1 MSAAAAA
8 EPPVAEAPPKKS
20 KKKLIVIVAA
30 ALVLC
35 GGGGGAFFY
44 LKQKAAAEAAAAE
57 GDDDGVAKARADT
70 KHAGAP
76 IYVPLDAFVVNL
88 ADKEADR
95 FAQIGITLQVDDSKV
110 ADQLKTFMPAI
121 RNGIL
126 MILAHKSSDELLE
139 RSGKEQLAAEILLAA
154 ARTLG
159 VPVGEASAAPKKP
172 SKATAEEDAA
182 DEPPKDAAADEAKDD
197 EEEPKPKSAKKPKKK
212 KASVHNPITQV
223 HFSNF
228 IIQ

>member
-1 MSAAAAA
+1 MSAAAA
-8 EPPVAEAPPKKS
+8 EPVATEAPPKKS
-20 KKKLIVIVAA
+20 KKKLLIIVAA
-30 ALVLC
+30 ALALC

-44 LKQKAAAEAAAAE
+44 LKQKAAAAAAAAE
-57 GDDDGVAKARADT
+57 GEDAPAGKGHAEAKHDA
-70 KHAGAP
+70 AP

-88 ADKEADR
+88 ADKESDR
-95 FAQIGITLQVDDSKV
+95 FAQIGITLQVEDSKI

-154 ARTLG
+154 ARALG
-159 VPVGEASAAPKKP
+159 IQVSEAGHAPKKAA
-172 SKATAEEDAA
+172 KAPAEEDAA
-182 DEPPKDAAADEAKDD
+182 EEVTKEEAPEEAKED
-197 EEEPKPKSAKKPKKK
+197 EEEPKPKRAKKSKKD
-212 KASVHNPITQV
+212 KAPVHNPITQV

>member
-1 MSAAAAA
+1 MSAAAAT

-35 GGGGGAFFY
+35 CAGGGGFFY
-44 LKQKAAAEAAAAE
+44 MKQKAAAEAAAGE
-57 GDDDGVAKARADT
+57 GEDDSTSEAHAKP
-70 KHAGAP
+70 AGTP

-95 FAQIGITLQVDDSKV
+95 FAQIGITLQVEDSKV

-139 RSGKEQLAAEILLAA
+139 RSGKEHLAAEILLAA

-159 VPVGEASAAPKKP
+159 VPVGEASAGPKKSGKEP
-172 SKATAEEDAA
+172 VEEDAA
-182 DEPPKDAAADEAKDD
+182 DEAQQNETADEAKDD
-197 EEEPKPKSAKKPKKK
+197 EEEEKPKSAKNSKKK
-212 KASVHNPITQV
+212 KAGVRNPITQV

>member
-1 MSAAAAA
+1 MSAAAA
-8 EPPVAEAPPKKS
+8 EPPVAAEAPPKKS
-20 KKKLIVIVAA
+20 KKKLIIIIAA

-35 GGGGGAFFY
+35 GGGAGAFFY
-44 LKQKAAAEAAAAE
+44 MKQKAAAAAAAE
-57 GDDDGVAKARADT
+57 GEDESASHASAKHET
-70 KHAGAP
+70 P

-126 MILAHKSSDELLE
+126 MILAHKSSEELLE

-154 ARTLG
+154 ARALG
-159 VPVGEASAAPKKP
+159 IAVGPDSAGPKAAAHKAP
-172 SKATAEEDAA
+172 AEDDAA
-182 DEPPKDAAADEAKDD
+182 DEVAKEDAQDEAD
-197 EEEPKPKSAKKPKKK
+197 EEEPKSAKTSKKK
-212 KASVHNPITQV
+212 KTKKKKDAGVHNPITQV

>member
-1 MSAAAAA
+1 MSAAAA
-8 EPPVAEAPPKKS
+8 EPVATEAPPKKS
-20 KKKLIVIVAA
+20 KKKLLVIVAA

-35 GGGGGAFFY
+35 GGGAFFY
-44 LKQKAAAEAAAAE
+44 MKQKAAAEAAAAE
-57 GDDDGVAKARADT
+57 GEDGPASKGHAAAKHDA
-70 KHAGAP
+70 AP

-88 ADKEADR
+88 ADKESDR
-95 FAQIGITLQVDDSKV
+95 FAQIGITLQVEDSKI

-154 ARTLG
+154 ARALG
-159 VPVGEASAAPKKP
+159 IQVSDAGAAPKKAA
-172 SKATAEEDAA
+172 KAPADEDAA
-182 DEPPKDAAADEAKDD
+182 EEVAKEETTEEATED
-197 EEEPKPKSAKKPKKK
+197 EEEPKPKRAKKSKKD
-212 KASVHNPITQV
+212 KAAVHNPITQV

>member
-1 MSAAAAA
+1 MSAPAAEPDAAAAA
-8 EPPVAEAPPKKS
+8 ADAAPKKS
-20 KKKLIVIVAA
+20 KKKLIIIVAA

-35 GGGGGAFFY
+35 GGGGGGFFFY
-44 LKQKAAAEAAAAE
+44 MKQKAAAEAAAAE
-57 GDDDGVAKARADT
+57 GEDGPAASKPHADP

-76 IYVPLDAFVVNL
+76 VYVPLDAFVVNL

-95 FAQIGITLQVDDSKV
+95 FAQIGVTLQVDDSKV
-110 ADQLKTFMPAI
+110 ADQIKTFMPAI
-121 RNGIL
+121 RNSIL

-139 RSGKEQLAAEILLAA
+139 RSGKEQLAAEILLSA

-159 VPVGEASAAPKKP
+159 IPVGETHAAAKAPPKKAKKAP
-172 SKATAEEDAA
+172 SEDVDEE
-182 DEPPKDAAADEAKDD
+182 EQQED
-197 EEEPKPKSAKKPKKK
+197 EEEPKPKKAKKG
-212 KASVHNPITQV
+212 KAAAPVHNPITQV